1 MIHLKK
7 ASICTGYNEIDDY
20 IQNYFDAFSDIISDG
35 SVFFNDPEDT
45 IDLSCIGLHG
55 RLCDQS
61 PEFVLSISIQSLVLY
76 HTFILYNNE
85 NGIHIFSIKDTLD
98 FESENFLKN
107 ESR

>member
-20 IQNYFDAFSDIISDG
+20 IQNYFDAFSDTESDE
-35 SVFFNDPEDT
+35 SVFLNDPEDT

-61 PEFVLSISIQSLVLY
+61 PEFVLSISIQSLVLC

-98 FESENFLKN
+98 TESEQFFAQ
-107 ESR
+107 EI

>member
-7 ASICTGYNEIDDY
+7 ESICTGYNEIDEY
-20 IQNYFDAFSDIISDG
+20 IQNYFDAFPDTESDE

-45 IDLSCIGLHG
+45 TDLSCIGLHG

-61 PEFVLSISIQSLVLY
+61 PEFVLSISIQDMELY

-98 FESENFLKN
+98 FESEQFLAQ
-107 ESR
+107 EI